1 MAFRAKWNFRKPGNS
16 TLSSLVNNHNN
27 QADLAEFEKEYQAFI
42 EKLSKEN
49 TAEDKAV
56 ENDVVETVADKEANI
71 DKDVKVEVCEEVTTA
86 TETDV
91 VDETVISKKKKK
103 NKLSR

>member
-16 TLSSLVNNHNN
+16 TLSNLVNNHDN
-27 QADLAEFEKEYQAFI
+27 QVDLAEFEKEYQSFI

-49 TAEDKAV
+49 TTEEKAAEA
-56 ENDVVETVADKEANI
+56 DVVETVADKAANI
-71 DKDVKVEVCEEVTTA
+71 DKDVNVEVTTA
-86 TETDV
+86 SETDID
-91 VDETVISKKKKK
+91 DETATSKKKKK